1 MGNYNN
7 QLRREQ
13 LISPFGVGS
22 LTVLPDGTSLIVA
35 GIDYWFSGKSSQF
48 KNDCELMDWRLANR
62 LGVEQLFSPPSV
74 NLSSESQLGSM
85 TKYVP
90 RVPTLRFPTWYF
102 CRICRKMKQMA
113 LDFIGPLR
121 CDDPYHLGRASKAP
135 IMSQVPYIVICKSG
149 HIDDFPWAKWC
160 HKSVNPSCTGPLRFA
175 PSDSSNPQ
183 GTRVYCDSCSASRN
197 LDFISSTGKTG
208 RSYVSVH
215 LQSGDELVCIGARP
229 WLGSP
234 EKSSEKCGL
243 DIWGSFRGSSNV
255 YYPLVENS
263 IYIPA
268 SENALPEELL
278 ALLNSRQMSAIK
290 TFYDK
295 DSGSSTEKAREL
307 DKKFNYGLS
316 VFSDSQVSEGY
327 DEIYGLA
334 QNNSREEDEGSW
346 QSYLSKEYELFKK
359 TLENDRLIIQE
370 PEGNFG
376 SVVTKN
382 FEKIKLVPVL
392 VETSAMWGFTRFES
406 QPNLEFESGKKM
418 LALYKS
424 NVLGE
429 KSWLPAKQVKGEGIF
444 FEFSSSKLKEWVGH
458 PAVQERLKSIG
469 VNDFTKHL
477 TVSGPSATYTLI
489 HTLSHLLIKQ
499 LVFFCGYNESSLK
512 ERVYASEGENGM
524 HGLLIYTAS
533 GDSEGTLGG
542 LVRMGRPGLLEQVI
556 EQALREAEWCS
567 NDPICAE
574 STNFDG
580 EATGRLSACYACCLI
595 PETACESFNS
605 FLDRSLIANAHD
617 SSLTYF

>member
-1 MGNYNN
+1 MANYNN

-13 LISPFGVGS
+13 LISPFGVGA

-35 GIDYWFSGKSSQF
+35 GLDHWFSGKSAQF
-48 KNDCELMDWRLANR
+48 KNDCELMDWRLAKR
-62 LGVEQLFSPPSV
+62 LGVEQLFSPPSI
-74 NLSSESQLGSM
+74 NLSSDSQGSM
-85 TKYVP
+85 NKYVP

-113 LDFIGPLR
+113 LDFVGPLR
-121 CDDPYHLGRASKAP
+121 CDDSYHVGRASKPP

-149 HIDDFPWAKWC
+149 HIDDFPWSKWC
-160 HKSVNPSCTGPLRFA
+160 HKSINTSCSGSLRFA

-183 GTRVYCDSCSASRN
+183 GTRVYCDSCSATRN

-208 RSYVSVH
+208 RSYVSTNV
-215 LQSGDELVCIGARP
+215 QSGEELLCSGSRP

-234 EKSSEKCGL
+234 ERSTEKCGL

-268 SENALPEELL
+268 SENALPEELM
-278 ALLNSRQMSAIK
+278 ALLNSRQLSSIK
-290 TFYDK
+290 TFYEK
-295 DSGSSTEKAREL
+295 DSQASTGAARKL
-307 DKKFNYGLS
+307 DNKNNYGLS
-316 VFSDSQVSEGY
+316 VFSDSQVAEGY
-327 DEIYGLA
+327 DEIYGLVESNA
-334 QNNSREEDEGSW
+334 SEVEEDSW
-346 QSYLSKEYELFKK
+346 QNYLSKEYELFKK

-370 PEGNFG
+370 PDGTYG
-376 SVVTKN
+376 SVVADN
-382 FEKIKLVPVL
+382 FEKVKLVPVL

-406 QPNLEFESGKKM
+406 QPSLNFDSGKKM
-418 LALYKS
+418 LSLRQS
-424 NVLGE
+424 NVLGN

-444 FEFSSSKLKEWVGH
+444 FEFSSEKLKEWANQK
-458 PAVQERLKSIG
+458 PVQERLKEIG
-469 VNDFTKHL
+469 VNDFTKYL
-477 TVSGPSATYTLI
+477 TASGPSATYTLI

-512 ERVYASEGENGM
+512 ERVYASEGEDGM

-567 NDPICAE
+567 NDPICSE

-580 EATGRLSACYACCLI
+580 ESTGRLSACYACCLI

-605 FLDRSLIANAHD
+605 FLDRSLISN
-617 SSLTYF
+617 SYNTSLTYF